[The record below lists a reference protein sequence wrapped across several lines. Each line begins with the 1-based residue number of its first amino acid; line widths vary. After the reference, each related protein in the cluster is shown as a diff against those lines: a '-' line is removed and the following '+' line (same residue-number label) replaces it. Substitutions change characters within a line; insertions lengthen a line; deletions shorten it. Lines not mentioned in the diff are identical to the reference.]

1 MVENSSDSVRGGVFR
16 KGDVRLSDLA
26 GRRKLPIGNSNFL
39 TVVESSVFVDKS
51 MLIADVLDGDS
62 SVTLYCRP
70 RRFGKSLLISTLEA
84 YFQGKKELFA
94 GLAVERLEKD
104 WIKYPILHLDLNIE
118 KYDTLESLD
127 NILEKSL
134 TAWEKLYGAEPSE
147 RSFSLRFAGI
157 IERACKQAGQR
168 VVILVDEYDKPM
180 LQAIGNEELQKKFRD
195 TLKPFYGALKTM
207 DGCIKF
213 AFLTGVT
220 KFGKVSVFSDL
231 NNLDDISMRKDYV
244 EICGVSDQEI
254 HENLETELHE
264 FADARGITYDRL
276 CTELKDCYDGY
287 HFTHN
292 SIGIYNPFSLLNA
305 FKYKEF
311 GSYWFETGTPTYL
324 VKLLKKHHYDLERM
338 AHEETDAQ
346 VLNSIDS
353 ESTNPIPVIYQSGYL
368 TIKGYDERFGI
379 YRLGFPNREVEE
391 GFIRFLLPFYANVNK
406 VESPFEV
413 QKFVREVETGDYDS
427 FFHRLQS
434 FFADTT
440 YEVIREQELHYEN
453 VLFIVFKLVG
463 FYTKVEYHTND
474 GRIDLVLQTEKFIYI
489 MEFKLNG
496 TAEEALQQINDKRYA
511 LPFEADGRKLF
522 KIGINFSEKTRNI
535 EKWVVES

>member
-1 MVENSSDSVRGGVFR
+1 MST
-16 KGDVRLSDLA
+16 KIY
-26 GRRKLPIGNSNFL
+26 PIGIQNFEKIRNDGYL
-39 TVVESSVFVDKS
+39 YIDKTALMYQMVKTGS
-51 MLIADVLDGDS
+51 YYFLS
-62 SVTLYCRP
+62 RP

-84 YFQGKKELFA
+84 YFQGKKELFT

-118 KYDTLESLD
+118 KYDTPESLD

-168 VVILVDEYDKPM
+168 VVILVDEDDKPM
-180 LQAIGNEELQKKFRD
+180 LQAIGNEELQKQFRN

-207 DGCIKF
+207 DGYIKF

-231 NNLDDISMRKDYV
+231 NNLDDISMRKDYI
-244 EICGVSDQEI
+244 EICGVSDQEL
-254 HENLETELHE
+254 HENLDIELHE
-264 FADARGITYDRL
+264 FAETQSLSYDKL
-276 CTELKDCYDGY
+276 CTKLKEYYDGY

-324 VKLLKKHHYDLERM
+324 VKLLKKHHYDLEQM

>member
-1 MVENSSDSVRGGVFR
+1 MST
-16 KGDVRLSDLA
+16 KIY
-26 GRRKLPIGNSNFL
+26 PIGIQNF
-39 TVVESSVFVDKS
+39 EKIRNDGYFYIDKTALMYQMVKTGS
-51 MLIADVLDGDS
+51 YYFLS
-62 SVTLYCRP
+62 RP

-134 TAWEKLYGAEPSE
+134 TAWEKLYG
-147 RSFSLRFAGI
+147 AGI

-496 TAEEALQQINDKRYA
+496 TAEEALQQINDKHYA

>member
-1 MVENSSDSVRGGVFR
+1 MKNNSIIEYKEGFISKIKKFFNNIFKSSKKQEIDEIQQEVSKENTIDIRTVENEF
-16 KGDVRLSDLA
+16 
-26 GRRKLPIGNSNFL
+26 F
-39 TVVESSVFVDKS
+39 
-51 MLIADVLDGDS
+51 
-62 SVTLYCRP
+62 
-70 RRFGKSLLISTLEA
+70 
-84 YFQGKKELFA
+84 
-94 GLAVERLEKD
+94 
-104 WIKYPILHLDLNIE
+104 
-118 KYDTLESLD
+118 D
-127 NILEKSL
+127 NIRVDPSNVNKVADKKKFLE
-134 TAWEKLYGAEPSE
+134 Y
-147 RSFSLRFAGI
+147 I
-157 IERACKQAGQR
+157 
-168 VVILVDEYDKPM
+168 D
-180 LQAIGNEELQKKFRD
+180 GNEE
-195 TLKPFYGALKTM
+195 ALRM
-207 DGCIKF
+207 LSI
-213 AFLTGVT
+213 
-220 KFGKVSVFSDL
+220 
-231 NNLDDISMRKDYV
+231 
-244 EICGVSDQEI
+244 
-254 HENLETELHE
+254 
-264 FADARGITYDRL
+264 DRL
-276 CTELKDCYDGY
+276 KKLKEYYDGY

-440 YEVIREQELHYEN
+440 YEVIRNQELHYEN

-463 FYTKVEYHTND
+463 FYTKVEYHTNN
-474 GRIDLVLQTEKFIYI
+474 GRVDLILQTDKFIYI

>member
-1 MVENSSDSVRGGVFR
+1 MST
-16 KGDVRLSDLA
+16 KIY
-26 GRRKLPIGNSNFL
+26 PIGIQNFEKIRNDGYL
-39 TVVESSVFVDKS
+39 YIDKTALMYQMVKTGS
-51 MLIADVLDGDS
+51 YYFLS
-62 SVTLYCRP
+62 
-70 RRFGKSLLISTLEA
+70 RFGKSLLISTLEA
-84 YFQGKKELFA
+84 YFQGKKELFT

-118 KYDTLESLD
+118 KYDTPESLD

-180 LQAIGNEELQKKFRD
+180 LQAIGNEKLQKQFRD

-207 DGCIKF
+207 DGYIKF

-244 EICGVSDQEI
+244 EICGVSDQE
-254 HENLETELHE
+254 LHE
-264 FADARGITYDRL
+264 KFAETQGLSYDKL
-276 CTELKDCYDGY
+276 CTKLKEYYDGY